1 MERDLLIEEE
11 KKKAIKVITEYN
23 IQYKTDEYKK
33 LVVTYDYLNKIYE
46 TETDNN
52 KKKRLLE
59 DITTIKLY
67 L

>member
-11 KKKAIKVITEYN
+11 KRKALKVITEYN
-23 IQYKTDEYKK
+23 IKYKTDEYKK
-33 LVVTYDYLNKIYE
+33 LVITYEYLNKIYE

-52 KKKRLLE
+52 NKKRLLE
-59 DITTIKLY
+59 DITTIKPY

>member
-11 KKKAIKVITEYN
+11 KRKAIKVITEYN
-23 IQYKTDEYKK
+23 IKYKTDEYNK

-59 DITTIKLY
+59 DITTIKSY

>member
-11 KKKAIKVITEYN
+11 KRTALKVITEYN
-23 IQYKTDEYKK
+23 IKYKTDEYKK
-33 LVVTYDYLNKIYE
+33 LVITYEYLNKIYE

-52 KKKRLLE
+52 NKKRLLE

>member
-11 KKKAIKVITEYN
+11 KRKAIKVITEYN